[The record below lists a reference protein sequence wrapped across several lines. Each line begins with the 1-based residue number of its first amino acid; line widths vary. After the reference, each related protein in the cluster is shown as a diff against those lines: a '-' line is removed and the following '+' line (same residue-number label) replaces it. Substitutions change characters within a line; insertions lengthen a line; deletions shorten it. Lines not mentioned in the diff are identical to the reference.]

1 MKIEISKSAA
11 FEIVVKVQTALN
23 SISFSCCLI
32 RSIKFILL
40 LPFEVPVAGL
50 LVIGF
55 LTGLSV
61 DAFMNTPGIHAFAT
75 VLLAYLRTNVLNAL
89 LPKHLSDYKAQAP
102 SVKNM
107 NWTPFLTY
115 AAFLIVIHH
124 TAYFVIELWSMENVG
139 YLILKIIASTI
150 TTPGTMGLSGK

>member
-1 MKIEISKSAA
+1 
-11 FEIVVKVQTALN
+11 
-23 SISFSCCLI
+23 
-32 RSIKFILL
+32 
-40 LPFEVPVAGL
+40 
-50 LVIGF
+50 
-55 LTGLSV
+55 
-61 DAFMNTPGIHAFAT
+61 MNTPGIHAFAT

-124 TAYFVIELWSMENVG
+124 TAYFVIELWSMQNVG

-150 TTPGTMGLSGK
+150 TTLLLIISYVMLFTKQQSR